1 MESRAKIRKIKWSV
15 QEIDYATSTIPE
27 RANEENV
34 EEEIIRELKKI
45 SRTEEREYLGWDD
58 PSQKG
63 RTNTHIQILWIKGP
77 YSGSQHT

>member
-1 MESRAKIRKIKWSV
+1 MESRAKIRQINWSV
-15 QEIDYATSTIPE
+15 QETDYATSTIPE

-45 SRTEEREYLGWDD
+45 PRTEEPQYLGWDD

-63 RTNTHIQILWIKGP
+63 RTNTHIQ
-77 YSGSQHT
+77 TM